1 VARWRRALLVV
12 YTHPSDGR
20 IAAFGEAHSGSAA
33 VSAANAAA
41 RAAASDVGHSPFA
54 ASSSTVAE
62 TPPRTPRAWW
72 CGTSRAPRSTR
83 CSAASTRAAWR
94 TSPSRSH
101 SGDLLVTVGLDAD
114 HSVAVY
120 VRSLLVRLAAVPKQL
135 PPPEMARGMQHIA
148 ACDVQ
153 GE

>member
-1 VARWRRALLVV
+1 MARWRRALLVV

-62 TPPRTPRAWW
+62 AAAAAAGAGEGGADAAAHSPRVVVWDIE
-72 CGTSRAPRSTR
+72 
-83 CSAASTRAAWR
+83 SATQYAVLGGFHAGGVAHVAF
-94 TSPSRSH
+94 SH
-101 SGDLLVTVGLDAD
+101 SGDLLATVGLDAD

-120 VRSLLVRLAAVPKQL
+120 VRSLL
-135 PPPEMARGMQHIA
+135 I
-148 ACDVQ
+148 
-153 GE
+153 